1 MRAANRV
8 APAHP
13 DLSLQEFNRS
23 ARDGPMVS
31 IGELE
36 ADKLCNVVIVERADP
51 AADLAESGR

>member
-1 MRAANRV
+1 MRTANRV
-8 APAHP
+8 APTHP
-13 DLSLQEFNRS
+13 DLSSQEFNCCV
-23 ARDGPMVS
+23 RDGPMVS